1 MVAQEMDE
9 EDIRE
14 GKGPA
19 PKALRTA
26 PFSNAPW
33 ALFLMT
39 LLLALKKQPLVPR
52 PHEQQLGVHM
62 TLVIYY
68 LSFVPP

>member
-9 EDIRE
+9 DDIRE

-19 PKALRTA
+19 PKALLTA

-33 ALFLMT
+33 ALFPMT
-39 LLLALKKQPLVPR
+39 LLLALQK
-52 PHEQQLGVHM
+52 
-62 TLVIYY
+62 
-68 LSFVPP
+68 